1 MTRFAAPV
9 CAGLLLGAST
19 AGAQPAPDAPPPEA
33 VDPPA
38 AEAVDPPAAEAV
50 DPPAAEAVDPA
61 AAEAEAAAAEADLYK
76 ALLGAVILQVAEKAL
91 GPAKP
96 PEAPPAPPPG
106 LKDNAPAD
114 LHAELERI
122 EGDLLTLGIFPN
134 SSGFMDA
141 KLYFRKA
148 YLDYFSSGIYFDY
161 LTFQLQSEVEG
172 ENGPEARSDTLD
184 RQYRVE
190 ADALKGILPLHR
202 WLFDA
207 EGPGATLFTV
217 EPGLNAKFIIDQI
230 ESSGYRRNGLGESVF
245 LNEEKDV
252 LQFGA
257 SAKLEVSVAAGEW
270 FALDGSF
277 EYLPYIYSQE
287 SAQKLNSQFPEEP
300 IEAEIVNGTS
310 GLQAT
315 LDVIAR
321 DLPVGKFTLRGRLY
335 RNSGR
340 VNTESTVVT
349 GNFETEVKTS
359 TDYAEN
365 TYWLELTHSMTYLK
379 PWTQISP
386 AVAVALQRRE
396 VTTNDRESV
405 SDTFKVGLLA
415 EFF

>member
-1 MTRFAAPV
+1 MTRLIRGIAPLALLAATPLT
-9 CAGLLLGAST
+9 GR
-19 AGAQPAPDAPPPEA
+19 AQTPAEAPPAE
-33 VDPPA
+33 PPPTE
-38 AEAVDPPAAEAV
+38 AEAAADA
-50 DPPAAEAVDPA
+50 A

-76 ALLGAVILQVAEKAL
+76 AMLGAVIMQVAEKAL
-91 GPAKP
+91 GPAAP
-96 PEAPPAPPPG
+96 PAEPPAPPPG

-114 LHAELERI
+114 LHAELDRV

-141 KLYFRKA
+141 KLYFRKT
-148 YLDYFSSGIYFDY
+148 YLEYFSSGIYFDY

-172 ENGPEARSDTLD
+172 EDGPTARSDTLD

-202 WLFDA
+202 WVFDSGDA
-207 EGPGATLFTV
+207 DGGTLFTV

-257 SAKLEVSVAAGEW
+257 SAKLEISLAAGEW
-270 FALDGSF
+270 FAFDGSF

-287 SAQKLNSQFPEEP
+287 TAQKLNSQFPEEP

-315 LDVIAR
+315 VDVIAR

>member
-1 MTRFAAPV
+1 MTHLLRAFACLVALPASAAAQAAPES
-9 CAGLLLGAST
+9 A
-19 AGAQPAPDAPPPEA
+19 PA
-33 VDPPA
+33 
-38 AEAVDPPAAEAV
+38 
-50 DPPAAEAVDPA
+50 DPA
-61 AAEAEAAAAEADLYK
+61 AAEAEATAAAAAAEAELYK
-76 ALLGAVILQVAEKAL
+76 AMLGTVIMQLAEKAL

-96 PEAPPAPPPG
+96 PEAPPPPPPG
-106 LKDNAPAD
+106 VKDSAPAD
-114 LHAELERI
+114 LHAELDRI

-141 KLYFRKA
+141 KLYFRKSF
-148 YLDYFSSGIYFDY
+148 LNYFSSGIYFDY
-161 LTFQLQSEVEG
+161 LTFQLQTEVEG
-172 ENGPEARSDTLD
+172 EDGPTARSDTLD
-184 RQYRVE
+184 RQYRIE

-202 WLFDA
+202 WLFGKPKGGEA
-207 EGPGATLFTV
+207 TGTLFTV
-217 EPGLNAKFIIDQI
+217 EPGLNAKFIIDDI

-257 SAKLEVSVAAGEW
+257 SAKLEVSVAAGTW

-287 SAQKLNSQFPEEP
+287 SAQKLNSQFPEKP

-335 RNSGR
+335 RNAGR

-349 GNFETEVKTS
+349 GNFETDVKTS

-396 VTTNDRESV
+396 VTTNDRESL

>member
-1 MTRFAAPV
+1 MTRPL
-9 CAGLLLGAST
+9 CALLLFVTS
-19 AGAQPAPDAPPPEA
+19 A
-33 VDPPA
+33 VPG
-38 AEAVDPPAAEAV
+38 V
-50 DPPAAEAVDPA
+50 PA
-61 AAEAEAAAAEADLYK
+61 AAAAQADPDAEAAAEAAAAEAELTK
-76 ALLGAVILQVAEKAL
+76 AMLGVVIMQLAEKAL

-96 PEAPPAPPPG
+96 PEEPPTPPPG
-106 LKDNAPAD
+106 LKDSAPAD
-114 LHAELERI
+114 LHAELDRI

-141 KLYFRKA
+141 KLYFRKT
-148 YLDYFSSGIYFDY
+148 YLDHFSSGIYFDY
-161 LTFQLQSEVEG
+161 LTFQLQTEVEG
-172 ENGPEARSDTLD
+172 ENGPTARSDTLD
-184 RQYRVE
+184 RQYRFE
-190 ADALKGILPLHR
+190 ADAVKGILPLHR
-202 WLFDA
+202 WVFDQRD
-207 EGPGATLFTV
+207 GAGTLFTV
-217 EPGLNAKFIIDQI
+217 EPGLNAKFIIDQV

-257 SAKLEVSVAAGEW
+257 SAKVEVSLAAGTW

-287 SAQKLNSQFPEEP
+287 SAQKLNSQFPDKP

-310 GLQAT
+310 GLQT
-315 LDVIAR
+315 TIDVIAR
-321 DLPVGKFTLRGRLY
+321 DLPVGKFTLRGRLF

-349 GNFETEVKTS
+349 GNFETDVKTS

-365 TYWLELTHSMTYLK
+365 TYWLELTHTLTYLK

-386 AVAVALQRRE
+386 AVAVAVQRRE
-396 VTTNDRESV
+396 VTTNDRESI